1 MLALMLLSILR
12 RSCCQPAVGGWSRGA
27 DAFDR
32 DGLKMIQSIVWVT
45 GSDIAANSLAVRE
58 LASIDIKVSLTV
70 GVVLVSLEAFT
81 VALTS

>member
-1 MLALMLLSILR
+1 
-12 RSCCQPAVGGWSRGA
+12 
-27 DAFDR
+27 
-32 DGLKMIQSIVWVT
+32 MIQSIVWVT